1 MSGLMTTRQSLT
13 VNIHFCTIGM
23 TMDTEEVQ
31 AKEVVEVWGI
41 KVTGR
46 FPINNN

>member
-1 MSGLMTTRQSLT
+1 
-13 VNIHFCTIGM
+13 M
-23 TMDTEEVQ
+23 TMDTEAPEEVQ
-31 AKEVVEVWGI
+31 AEEVVEVWGI